1 MLKSFLAATTVAA
14 SLSFMSATAQN
25 AEPEPFDSQ
34 IITAVTMNDIR
45 AILGSYQHTVIEE
58 MPERNGI
65 VVETPNGFKYL
76 VLLKICDE
84 AVSCQGVLIGSIHDI
99 PAGTTWEILN
109 DADMQ
114 MDAFGLY
121 IADDQ
126 LIVDR
131 YFILSGGVRVEN
143 FRHEI
148 GSLIAAAPPLVQ
160 SIGQLAAAAADG

>member
-1 MLKSFLAATTVAA
+1 MLKSFLAAATVAA
-14 SLSFMSATAQN
+14 SLSFLSATAQD
-25 AEPEPFDSQ
+25 AETEPLDAR
-34 IITAVTMNDIR
+34 IINAVTMDDVRTI
-45 AILGSYQHTVIEE
+45 IGSYQHSVVEE
-58 MPERNGI
+58 MPDQNGI
-65 VVETPNGFKYL
+65 VVETPSGFKYL

-84 AVSCQGVLIGSIHDI
+84 AASCQGVLIGSIHDI

-121 IADDQ
+121 IANEQ

-131 YFILSGGVRVEN
+131 YFILSGGVRIEN

-148 GSLIAAAPPLVQ
+148 GSLMAAAPPLVR
-160 SIGQLAAAAADG
+160 SIGQLAAAAGEG